1 MSRGSSN
8 SGFDRSITIFSPEG
22 RLYQV
27 EYALKAI
34 NQSGL
39 TSIGV
44 RGKESACVITQ
55 RKIPDKLID
64 PDTVTHLY
72 RLTKHSGCVMTGMI
86 ADSDM
91 QVQRA
96 RYEAAEYKYQYGYEM
111 PPDVISKRL
120 ADIGQSYTQIAHMR
134 PLGCCLIMIGYDEEK
149 GAQLYRV
156 DPAGNYCGFRACSA
170 GTKQTES
177 NNYLEKKI
185 KKNSMMEDNE
195 VIQTA
200 IAALSHVL
208 AVDFKPSE
216 IEIAFVSK
224 SKPAFHKL
232 NDAEIDEH
240 LIALAEKD

>member
-1 MSRGSSN
+1 MSRGGSSA
-8 SGFDRSITIFSPEG
+8 GFDRSITIFSPEG

-27 EYALKAI
+27 EYAFKAI

-44 RGKESACVITQ
+44 RGKDSVCVISQ
-55 RKIPDKLID
+55 RKIPDKLVD
-64 PDTVTHLY
+64 EETVTHLY
-72 RLTKHSGCVMTGMI
+72 RITKNTGCVMTGMV

-96 RYEAAEYKYQYGYEM
+96 RYEAAEYKYEYGYDM
-111 PPDVISKRL
+111 PPDMISKRL

-134 PLGCCLIMIGYDEEK
+134 PLGCCMILIGWDQEK

-156 DPAGNYCGFRACSA
+156 DPAGFFCGFRACSA
-170 GTKQTES
+170 GTKQTEC

-185 KKNSMMEDNE
+185 KKNSMMAEND

-208 AVDFKPSE
+208 ATDFKPSE
-216 IEIAFVSK
+216 IEIGVVSEK
-224 SKPAFHKL
+224 NPTFRKL
-232 NDAEIDEH
+232 TEAELDEH
-240 LIALAEKD
+240 LNALAERD

>member
-1 MSRGSSN
+1 MSRGGSSA
-8 SGFDRSITIFSPEG
+8 GFDRSITIFSPEG

-27 EYALKAI
+27 EYAFKAI

-44 RGKESACVITQ
+44 RGKDSACVITQ
-55 RKIPDKLID
+55 RKIPDKLVD
-64 PDTVTHLY
+64 EETVSHIY
-72 RLTKHSGCVMTGMI
+72 RVTKHSGCVMTGMI

-91 QVQRA
+91 QVSRA
-96 RYEAAEYKYQYGYEM
+96 RYEAADYKYHYGYEM
-111 PPDVISKRL
+111 PPDMISKRL

-134 PLGCCLIMIGYDEEK
+134 PLGCCLIMIGWDEEK

-156 DPAGNYCGFRACSA
+156 DPAGFFCGFRACSA

-185 KKNSMMEDNE
+185 KKNSMMNETE

-200 IAALSHVL
+200 IAALSSVL

-216 IEIAFVSK
+216 IEIAVVSDK
-224 SKPAFHKL
+224 DPVFRKL
-232 NDAEIDEH
+232 TETEIDEQ
-240 LIALAEKD
+240 LNILSERD

>member
-1 MSRGSSN
+1 MSRGGSSA
-8 SGFDRSITIFSPEG
+8 GFDRSITIFSPEG

-27 EYALKAI
+27 EYAFKAI

-44 RGKESACVITQ
+44 RGKDAVCVITQ
-55 RKIPDKLID
+55 RKVPDKLVD
-64 PDTVTHLY
+64 PETVTHLY
-72 RLTKHSGCVMTGMI
+72 RITKNTGCVMTGMV

-96 RYEAAEYKYQYGYEM
+96 RYEAAEYKYQYGYDM
-111 PPDVISKRL
+111 PPEMIAKRL

-134 PLGCCLIMIGYDEEK
+134 PLGCCMIMIGWDDEL

-156 DPAGNYCGFRACSA
+156 DPAGFYCGFRACSA

-185 KKNSMMEDNE
+185 KKNSMMEETE

-208 AVDFKPSE
+208 AVDFKPGE
-216 IEIAFVSK
+216 IEIGVVSERNPVYR
-224 SKPAFHKL
+224 SL
-232 NDAEIDEH
+232 NEKEIDEQ
-240 LIALAEKD
+240 LNILAEKD